1 MFCIPAAL
9 RAKSVLGADV
19 ADVPSAD
26 AEAMDDELA
35 FAYHDNYIYFTFDG
49 SASKASFVSGSYTI
63 KEHSVT
69 GGQDPD
75 NQ

>member
-1 MFCIPAAL
+1 VAL
-9 RAKSVLGADV
+9 GVRSVLGADI
-19 ADVPSAD
+19 ADVHSAD
-26 AEAMDDELA
+26 ADVMDDELA
-35 FAYHDNYIYFTFDG
+35 FAYHDNYIYFTFNG

>member
-1 MFCIPAAL
+1 MFCVPVTLGA
-9 RAKSVLGADV
+9 RSVFGADV
-19 ADVPSAD
+19 ADVTSAD
-26 AEAMDDELA
+26 AEVMDDELA
-35 FAYHDNYIYFTFDG
+35 FAYHDNYIYFTFNG